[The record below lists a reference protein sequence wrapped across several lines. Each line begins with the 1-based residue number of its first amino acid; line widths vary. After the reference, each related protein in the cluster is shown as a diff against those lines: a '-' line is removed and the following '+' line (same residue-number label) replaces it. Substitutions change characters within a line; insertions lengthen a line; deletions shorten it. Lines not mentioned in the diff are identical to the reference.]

1 MIDEKAFDRLQK
13 LACINLDKEDKK
25 KLLDQLDNI
34 IIFLDNLKNIDT
46 KNVGVNYSWIENS
59 LRTLKWLNNDQ
70 SNYILTN
77 VEHNKINNNIII
89 KSVLS

>member
-13 LACINLDKEDKK
+13 LACISLDKEDKK

-34 IIFLDNLKNIDT
+34 IVFLDNLKNIET
-46 KNVGVNYSWIENS
+46 KNVDVNYSWIENS
-59 LRTLKWLNNDQ
+59 LRTLEWLNNDQ

-77 VEHNKINNNIII
+77 VQHNKINNNIII